1 MLATYSGV
9 TATDRS
15 AICPV
20 WRTTAACAP
29 ADRHDSTAYGEPVTD
44 GRHEPLAHDGVLRAS
59 IARHLDSHE
68 VREID
73 DPSARRAAVAVVVAP
88 SVVGSDPVDPYPDV
102 PVSMDGVPGDVD
114 GFDGT
119 MSGVAGGAALL
130 LCRRAATLRR
140 HGGQWAF
147 PGGRVDDGESAEQT
161 ARRELHE
168 ELGVVLPDDAVL
180 GRLDDYQT
188 RSGFVIT
195 PVVMWS
201 DDELDLVPDPVEVA
215 YAYHIGIHE
224 LFRPGSPR
232 FTPIPESD
240 RPVVQLLMS
249 REIVH
254 APTAAVLLQFRW
266 VAIEGR
272 AGERVNHLEQ
282 PVFAWR

>member
-1 MLATYSGV
+1 MIAARAPAGRQGTPAYG
-9 TATDRS
+9 
-15 AICPV
+15 CPV
-20 WRTTAACAP
+20 T
-29 ADRHDSTAYGEPVTD
+29 E
-44 GRHEPLAHDGVLRAS
+44 GRHQPVPHDGALRERIAGHL
-59 IARHLDSHE
+59 ARHE
-68 VREID
+68 VHEID
-73 DPSARRAAVAVVVAP
+73 DPSARRAAVAVVIVP
-88 SVVGSDPVDPYPDV
+88 SVAGSDPVDPYPDV

-119 MSGVAGGAALL
+119 MSGVAGGAAIV

-180 GRLDDYQT
+180 GRLDDYRT

-201 DDELDLVPDPVEVA
+201 EHALDFVPDPIEVA
-215 YAYHIGIHE
+215 HAYRIGIHE

-232 FTPIPESD
+232 FTSIPESD

-266 VAIEGR
+266 VAVEGR
-272 AGERVNHLEQ
+272 LGERVHHLEQ